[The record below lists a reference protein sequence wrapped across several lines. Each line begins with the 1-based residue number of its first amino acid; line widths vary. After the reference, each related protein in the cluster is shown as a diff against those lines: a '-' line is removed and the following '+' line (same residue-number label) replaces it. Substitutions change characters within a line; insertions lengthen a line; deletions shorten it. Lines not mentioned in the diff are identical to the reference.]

1 MKKLESSL
9 LNMAVVLTVIS
20 VIAGGLLAYVN
31 GVTEGPIQEIKE
43 KALADGIKSV
53 LQADEANVLST
64 EEGDN
69 GIVVYTTD
77 KGVAVQAV
85 NNSAF
90 SGAIKVLVGFDAEGN
105 ILGYNVLEHA
115 ETPGLGAKAGEWF
128 QKGAKGDIIGKNPSK
143 NNLTVSKDG
152 GEVDAITASTITSR
166 AFLGAVNDA
175 YKAFKGEAVDANSSA
190 TQQVKKAVEEVVDE
204 VKKAACCADPAK
216 CDESFCSGEKEN
228 CVCGN
233 N

>member
-9 LNMAVVLTVIS
+9 LNMTVVLTVIS

-31 GVTEGPIQEIKE
+31 GVTEGPISEIKE

-53 LQADEANVLST
+53 LQANEATVQQIDTIDGGLA
-64 EEGDN
+64 
-69 GIVVYTTD
+69 IVYKTD
-77 KGVAVQAV
+77 KGTAVQAV

-90 SGAIKVLVGFDAEGN
+90 GGSIKVLVGFDAEGS
-105 ILGYNVLEHA
+105 ILGYSVLEHA

-128 QKGAKGDIIGKNPSK
+128 QKGAKGDIIGKQPAY

-175 YKAFKGEAVDANSSA
+175 YKAYIGETVDANSGA
-190 TQQVKKAVEEVVDE
+190 TQQV
-204 VKKAACCADPAK
+204 
-216 CDESFCSGEKEN
+216 N
-228 CVCGN
+228 GN

>member
-31 GVTEGPIQEIKE
+31 GVTEGPIREIKA

-53 LQADEANVLST
+53 LQADEATVQQVDSID
-64 EEGDN
+64 G
-69 GIVVYTTD
+69 GIAIVYKTD
-77 KGVAVQAV
+77 KGTAVQAV

-90 SGAIKVLVGFDAEGN
+90 GGSIKVLVGFDAEGN
-105 ILGYNVLEHA
+105 ILGYSVLEHA

-128 QKGAKGDIIGKNPSK
+128 QKGAKGDIIGKNPAK

-152 GEVDAITASTITSR
+152 GEVDAITASTITTR
-166 AFLGAVNDA
+166 AFLAAVADA
-175 YKAFKGEAVDANSSA
+175 YKAYKGQAVDGNSSA
-190 TQQVKKAVEEVVDE
+190 TQQVKDTAADKT
-204 VKKAACCADPAK
+204 ACCGDPAK
-216 CDESFCSGEKEN
+216 CEKNFCTGDKEN
-228 CVCGN
+228 CVCSN
-233 N
+233 